1 MKKFELLK
9 GGIIKEI
16 IGLEENSE
24 SVIFH
29 IETNLNDVKRIIIVN
44 FNHHQD
50 CCESF
55 MLEEYHGNIQ
65 VGDVIR
71 EISIREESAESEWG
85 SATWSF
91 LVIETQMNSITL
103 RFCGESN
110 GYYSESCDVDF
121 TGIPEGL
128 FEVEGKI
135 YASFDGIVTE
145 STSHRKIGTITIAE
159 SLDRW
164 NHKMYVVSNGRKH
177 AHGETLEQALND
189 LRFKNEIRDLGD
201 YKHLTFDDELNYDEA
216 IMIYRQITGAC
227 SGGVQDFLKRNYNL
241 KRNRLYKIREIIELT
256 KGQYG
261 SEIFIRFFNK

>member
-1 MKKFELLK
+1 MKEFELLK

-16 IGLEENSE
+16 IGLEENST

-29 IETNLNDVKRIIIVN
+29 IETNLNNVKRIIVVD

-50 CCESF
+50 CCEQF
-55 MLEEYHGNIQ
+55 WLEEYHGNIQ

-71 EISIREESAESEWG
+71 EISIREEEAQG
-85 SATWSF
+85 NYDSATWSF

-121 TGIPEGL
+121 NGIPEGL
-128 FEVEGKI
+128 FEIDGKI
-135 YASFDGIVTE
+135 YASYDGMVFE

-159 SLDRW
+159 NLDRW
-164 NHKMYVVSNGRKH
+164 NNKIYVVSNGRKH
-177 AHGETLEQALND
+177 SHGRTLKQAMND

-201 YKHLTFDDELNYDEA
+201 YKHLNLDDKLNYDEA
-216 IMIYRQITGAC
+216 IMVYRQITGAC
-227 SGGVQDFLKRNYNL
+227 SEGTKYFLENNNNL
-241 KRNRLYKIREIIELT
+241 KKNKLYTIREIIELT

-261 SEIFIRFFNK
+261 SEIFIRFFKE